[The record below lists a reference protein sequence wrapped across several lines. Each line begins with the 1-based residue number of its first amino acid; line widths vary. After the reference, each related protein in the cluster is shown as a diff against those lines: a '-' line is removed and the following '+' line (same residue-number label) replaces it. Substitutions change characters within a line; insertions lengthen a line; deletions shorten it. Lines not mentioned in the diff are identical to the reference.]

1 MTGTSTLA
9 RLLSPVDPTEVVEH
23 PLAAPASAPTD
34 SEHALTGAATSA
46 TEDDWVVVFVPV
58 VES

>member
-1 MTGTSTLA
+1 MGTFTLA
-9 RLLSPVDPTEVVEH
+9 RPLDCPVPTDVVEH
-23 PLAAPASAPTD
+23 ELAAPASAPTE